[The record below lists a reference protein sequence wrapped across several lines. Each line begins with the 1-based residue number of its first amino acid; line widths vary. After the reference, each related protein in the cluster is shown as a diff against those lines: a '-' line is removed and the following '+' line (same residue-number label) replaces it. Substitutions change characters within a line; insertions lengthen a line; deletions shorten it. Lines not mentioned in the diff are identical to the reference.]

1 MRCLSDWFRALRSAW
16 KIVWFAT
23 RRPGVQ
29 IPQRPPFHT
38 IIAMH
43 NFSISEAVRKMWHVT
58 PSTQSSV
65 QMGVFYGT
73 EKDGSSPPGALFRN
87 SCGAAKNGRKYRR
100 RKEGQ
105 FSAPMAMK
113 CGLEKNG
120 YQPLLMKIKNL
131 KGKILEV
138 RADLLIL

>member
-1 MRCLSDWFRALRSAW
+1 
-16 KIVWFAT
+16 
-23 RRPGVQ
+23 
-29 IPQRPPFHT
+29 
-38 IIAMH
+38 
-43 NFSISEAVRKMWHVT
+43 
-58 PSTQSSV
+58 
-65 QMGVFYGT
+65 MGVFYGT
-73 EKDGSSPPGALFRN
+73 EKDGASHAGALFRN
-87 SCGAAKNGRKYRR
+87 SCGAARNGRKYRR

-120 YQPLLMKIKNL
+120 YQPLLMKIENL